1 MLRFFKFQ
9 SKSSAVSTECRWS
22 QARSTTSGVRT
33 PFWILVFFTKMEI
46 QVYLI
51 YFSLFLTVHG
61 LRLPSTKPIPDHDDL
76 KRNDV
81 TAAAS
86 DAGSVRPIKFD
97 DSSLRPVL
105 ASNSPFFHHAKHQ
118 NSGFRN
124 RPAAPV
130 PVSFL
135 LGRTASARSAQFLA
149 SDPDSCS
156 ATIRCD
162 KTSTVQ
168 VSFSESWYLFFW
180 NDLFHQ
186 VFETCF
192 NSFVMVEIPIMK
204 YLHW

>member
-1 MLRFFKFQ
+1 
-9 SKSSAVSTECRWS
+9 
-22 QARSTTSGVRT
+22 
-33 PFWILVFFTKMEI
+33 MEI

-168 VSFSESWYLFFW
+168 VSFSESWYLFSEMISSIYFLKLLRLW
-180 NDLFHQ
+180 E
-186 VFETCF
+186 VF
-192 NSFVMVEIPIMK
+192 
-204 YLHW
+204 

>member
-1 MLRFFKFQ
+1 MLLWLVEIVKKIIRFFKCWDSLHF
-9 SKSSAVSTECRWS
+9 SRSPVKSVLSAVK
-22 QARSTTSGVRT
+22 SGEINVRT

-61 LRLPSTKPIPDHDDL
+61 LRLPSTKPISDHEDL

-97 DSSLRPVL
+97 DSNLRPVL

-180 NDLFHQ
+180 NDLFNQ
-186 VFETCF
+186 IF
-192 NSFVMVEIPIMK
+192 
-204 YLHW
+204 

>member
-9 SKSSAVSTECRWS
+9 SKSSAVSTECSEVR
-22 QARSTTSGVRT
+22 RGNVRT

-46 QVYLI
+46 QIYLI

-61 LRLPSTKPIPDHDDL
+61 LRLPSTKPTPDDDDL

-81 TAAAS
+81 TAPAS

-97 DSSLRPVL
+97 DSNLRPVL

-124 RPAAPV
+124 RPKAPV

-168 VSFSESWYLFFW
+168 VSFSESWYLLFW
-180 NDLFHQ
+180 NNLFKHFFQ
-186 VFETCF
+186 TVKALQSFLILFE
-192 NSFVMVEIPIMK
+192 
-204 YLHW
+204 